1 VNRIARSPVSLP
13 TLAAGLGVLVVVCTA
28 AWVPMAFASHTSL
41 AGAFIGFAGTQA
53 AVTLTYAGVGVVVAR
68 REPRNPIGWLL
79 IGVGLA
85 VSVGL
90 VDGEQYSYLVYRRG
104 YHGLPLGQLA
114 LLLGQCWVVALFL
127 PPLAILVFPDGRVQS
142 RRWRWAVRVYLAATG
157 LLLADQLTVGVSA
170 IVEHRV
176 RMDSNGALTSRAPD
190 FLSNG
195 LVSALG
201 ALLLL
206 VVLAC
211 WIAFVGRLVANFRR
225 ATGDHRQQLK
235 WAMCG
240 SAITA
245 ACIPG
250 IVLSG
255 ASSNV
260 ERVLGGL
267 MVLGIGALPVA
278 MGVGIFKYRL
288 YGIDVIIRKTLVYTA
303 LIGSLAVVYLG
314 GIYLIDRAFQALTGQ
329 SGALA
334 VTLSTLGVAA
344 AFQPL
349 RSRLQ
354 RAVDHRFYRQR
365 YDAAKTLEA
374 FAARLRD
381 QIELDALSADVLG
394 VVCDTLQPRHVS
406 LWLRPGL
413 AGQAGQN
420 ERPGWTSPGEP
431 ASADTGW

>member
-1 VNRIARSPVSLP
+1 MSSPTV
-13 TLAAGLGVLVVVCTA
+13 AAGLGLLVVVSTA
-28 AWVPMAFASHTSL
+28 AWVPLAWLSHDGI
-41 AGAFIGFAGTQA
+41 AGGFIGFAGAQA
-53 AVTLTYAGVGVVVAR
+53 LVTLTYAGVGVVVAR

-90 VDGEQYSYLVYRRG
+90 VDGEQYSYLAYRGG
-104 YHGLPLGQLA
+104 YGGLPFGQLA
-114 LLLGQCWVVALFL
+114 VLLGQCWVVALFL
-127 PPLAILVFPDGRVQS
+127 PPLAILMFPDGRVQS
-142 RRWRWAVRVYLAATG
+142 RRWRWVVRVYLAATG

-170 IVEHRV
+170 IVQHRV
-176 RMDSNGALTSRAPD
+176 RMDTSGNLTSRAPD
-190 FLSNG
+190 FLSNVFFSVLWPV
-195 LVSALG
+195 LV
-201 ALLLL
+201 L
-206 VVLAC
+206 VVLGC

-250 IVLSG
+250 IVISG
-255 ASSNV
+255 SSSDIV
-260 ERVLGGL
+260 RILDGV
-267 MVLGIGALPVA
+267 MVLGIGALPLA

-303 LIGSLAVVYLG
+303 LIGSLAAVYLG

-334 VTLSTLGVAA
+334 VTLSTLAVAA

-349 RSRLQ
+349 RGRLQ

-365 YDAAKTLEA
+365 YDSAKTLEA

-381 QIELDALSADVLG
+381 QIELDALSADVLD
-394 VVCDTLQPRHVS
+394 VVAATLQPRHVS
-406 LWLRPGL
+406 LWLRPGI
-413 AGQAGQN
+413 AGELKMD
-420 ERPGWTSPGEP
+420 ERTV
-431 ASADTGW
+431 